1 MGIRS
6 LLMIEQGEPRDL
18 AALVVPLVGSLQRV
32 DDPWEPCRV
41 CDPAGVVIGP
51 VAVYLRDLQAAGRPE
66 TTLRAYAT
74 ALLRWL
80 RFGWAVEASATA
92 GRGSSRSSRS
102 SSPTPSAPVCCSR
115 PTSGATR

>member
-6 LLMIEQGEPRDL
+6 LLMIEQDEPRDL

-51 VAVYLRDLQAAGRPE
+51 VAVYLRDLQAAGDH
-66 TTLRAYAT
+66 LAGLCDGVA
-74 ALLRWL
+74 AVAAVWL
-80 RFGWAVEASATA
+80 G
-92 GRGSSRSSRS
+92 GRGGLGSGDPQRGTRLL
-102 SSPTPSAPVCCSR
+102 PVD
-115 PTSGATR
+115 